1 MAEDMGN
8 GNFEYAPCPRCGC
21 RDFRT
26 VARGLD
32 RLHHIPGEYQAVA
45 CSQCGL
51 WFQNPRPVAG
61 LLATIYPD
69 DYLPHQKPTVA
80 TTKSGVAR
88 FLQRRRGYVSLRYD
102 DEGSHR
108 FDWRQMAVLDVLWNW
123 MVGVDLVPVY
133 IEQGKL
139 LEVGCGS
146 GALLL
151 WLRSLGWTHLTGVEL
166 VPTAAESARA
176 EGLSVLC
183 GPVEDI
189 LSQFSDREFDV
200 IISSM
205 VLEHLHQP
213 FAVVELV
220 SEKLKPGGQ
229 FIFSTVVRDG
239 LDSRIF
245 QDYWSGFDF
254 PRHMIYFQKSDL
266 YDLLK
271 DRFEEIEI
279 FHQNAP
285 IDFVRPANA
294 RKEEGK
300 GTTTDDLILRV
311 ASSPLAKYIGL
322 ILAWSGLTCR
332 VSIRCRRKHI

>member
-1 MAEDMGN
+1 
-8 GNFEYAPCPRCGC
+8 
-21 RDFRT
+21 
-26 VARGLD
+26 
-32 RLHHIPGEYQAVA
+32 
-45 CSQCGL
+45 
-51 WFQNPRPVAG
+51 
-61 LLATIYPD
+61 
-69 DYLPHQKPTVA
+69 
-80 TTKSGVAR
+80 
-88 FLQRRRGYVSLRYD
+88 
-102 DEGSHR
+102 
-108 FDWRQMAVLDVLWNW
+108 MAVLDVLWNW